1 MRSYNF
7 PMPSSWIYRQLI
19 CLLVLVAAW
28 VGGTVPALAAEPS
41 ECTIKFVVG
50 ADGALK
56 AAGVAN
62 SSGSAAFDKEAE
74 KAIRSAVPFGALPE
88 GAAGE
93 VEFKAR
99 FVRSELGTSVTIL
112 PDNGVSGRSTP
123 LDGTGG
129 DKPLDGTTLHAIR
142 RRILG
147 HFYPGC
153 CIGCT
158 IAQMRFRIS
167 SDGTLEKLE
176 FVKHTGSAMA
186 DIPRER
192 AIRDAAPFRPLP
204 YDANFEFVF
213 GFPFELRQIDSHGRI
228 VAISKS
234 PNTSPD
240 K

>member
-7 PMPSSWIYRQLI
+7 PMPDSRFCRQLF
-19 CLLVLVAAW
+19 CFVALLTAW
-28 VGGTVPALAAEPS
+28 VSAGMPCSAAEPS
-41 ECTIKFVVG
+41 ECTIRFVVA
-50 ADGALK
+50 ADGVLK
-56 AAGVAN
+56 SAGVAS
-62 SSGSAAFDKEAE
+62 SSGSAAFDQEAE

-99 FVRSELGTSVTIL
+99 FVRSDLGTSVTIL
-112 PDNGVSGRSTP
+112 PDDGVSGRSTQ
-123 LDGTGG
+123 LDGAGG
-129 DKPLDGTTLHAIR
+129 DKPLDGTTLHSIR
-142 RRILG
+142 RRILR
-147 HFYPGC
+147 HFYPSC
-153 CIGCT
+153 CIGCK
-158 IAQMRFRIS
+158 IAQMRFRIK

-176 FVKHTGSAMA
+176 FVKQTGSASA

-204 YDANFEFVF
+204 YDASFEFIF

-234 PNTSPD
+234 PKTEDN
-240 K
+240 